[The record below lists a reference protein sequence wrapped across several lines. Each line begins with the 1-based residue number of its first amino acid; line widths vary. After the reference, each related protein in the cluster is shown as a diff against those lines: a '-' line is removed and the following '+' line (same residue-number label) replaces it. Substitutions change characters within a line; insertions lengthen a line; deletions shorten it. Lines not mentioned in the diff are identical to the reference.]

1 MAKHIFYRN
10 YNKFANSQKK
20 DSTKNIEPTKRNSKN
35 KNRTILLK
43 QKRRNKTKKKT
54 ALLGLYAAQ
63 AKSK

>member
-20 DSTKNIEPTKRNSKN
+20 LTKNNKPTKRNSKT

-43 QKRRNKTKKKT
+43 KQKLKKNN
-54 ALLGLYAAQ
+54 
-63 AKSK
+63 

>member
-43 QKRRNKTKKKT
+43 TETEKNN
-54 ALLGLYAAQ
+54 
-63 AKSK
+63 

>member
-20 DSTKNIEPTKRNSKN
+20 STKNIEPTKRNSKN

-43 QKRRNKTKKKT
+43 KQKLKKNN
-54 ALLGLYAAQ
+54 
-63 AKSK
+63 

>member
-20 DSTKNIEPTKRNSKN
+20 STKNIEPTKRNSKN

-43 QKRRNKTKKKT
+43 NRN
-54 ALLGLYAAQ
+54 
-63 AKSK
+63 

>member
-1 MAKHIFYRN
+1 MAKQIFYRN

-20 DSTKNIEPTKRNSKN
+20 STKNIEPTKRNSKN